1 MGRLFWK
8 IFAVILV
15 AQLVTTHVV
24 GILLWISHS
33 NREFRVQ
40 NVEASGPRPHAP
52 DNASPPFGPGDPD
65 QRPEMRPPR
74 PEFEGRLPPVR
85 PIGFPWI
92 PTLVGSIGSLI
103 FAAFL
108 ARYLSRPIMALRR
121 AFSDVAKGNFDVHPS
136 HEIGQ
141 RRDELA
147 ELGQDFE
154 HTARQLKALMD
165 NQRRLLHDVSHEVR
179 SPLARMQL
187 AIDLAR
193 QQPERIEASMQRIE
207 RESGRIDRLVEELL
221 TLARLEARAYGEFDE
236 EVDMLDLLEQIVED
250 ARFESTVNQCQV
262 EFSADCEAL
271 VRGRAELLHRAIEN
285 VVRNALRH
293 TFEGTTVRISLHA
306 DDGYLRIDVEDDGPG
321 LPEAA
326 LDAIFEPFVRFRE
339 NRGNDGYGLGLAI
352 TRQTI
357 ETHGGSVRAANRKH
371 GGLRIEMR
379 LPAIHLVS
387 TV

>member
-24 GILLWISHS
+24 GILLWISHP
-33 NREFRVQ
+33 NREFRVP
-40 NVEASGPRPHAP
+40 NVEASGPRPRAP
-52 DNASPPFGPGDPD
+52 DDASPPFGPGNPD
-65 QRPEMRPPR
+65 RRPEMRPPR
-74 PEFEGRLPPVR
+74 PEFEGRLPPAR

-193 QQPERIEASMQRIE
+193 QQPERTEASMQRIE

-236 EVDMLDLLEQIVED
+236 EVDMLDLVEQIVED
-250 ARFESTVNQCQV
+250 ARFESTANHCQV

-293 TFEGTTVRISLHA
+293 TFEGTTVHIGLHA
-306 DDGYLRIDVEDDGPG
+306 DNGYLRIDVEDDGPG

-339 NRGNDGYGLGLAI
+339 NNGNDGYGLGLAI

-357 ETHGGSVRAANRKH
+357 ETHGGSVRAANREH

-379 LPAIHLVS
+379 LPASHLISAV
-387 TV
+387 